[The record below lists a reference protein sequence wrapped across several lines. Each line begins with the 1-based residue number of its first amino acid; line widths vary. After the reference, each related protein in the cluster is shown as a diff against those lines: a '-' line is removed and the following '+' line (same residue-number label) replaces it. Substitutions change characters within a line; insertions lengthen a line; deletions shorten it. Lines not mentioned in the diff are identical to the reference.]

1 MKTRKTGCCELI
13 KFAATGRSLALFI
26 LLAFFSE
33 KLRGQELYV
42 FTEPAS
48 NMPAKSFSLKYRG
61 KFLEGYH
68 SKQLEQR
75 HSIDAEFGLSNKLM
89 FHAGTTF
96 SDMYSYPKFQWESV
110 NTYLK
115 YRFLSKDGV
124 HKHFRAAV
132 FMEGSYSRN
141 DMFYDEIAFDGD
153 QSGIRTGVIATQLLH
168 KLAVSTTLSVS
179 QVLNEQ
185 RWDKSGPDP
194 YSYQSF
200 NYSVSAGYLVFPFK
214 YTSFKQTNFN
224 LYLELLGSRALDK
237 NLYYVDL
244 APAMQFIF
252 NSTVKLNFGYRFQL
266 DGNMHRMATQ
276 SYMVS
281 LETVFLNLL
290 KKRS

>member
-1 MKTRKTGCCELI
+1 M
-13 KFAATGRSLALFI
+13 AAGRGLAVFVMLG
-26 LLAFFSE
+26 FFSGQ
-33 KLRGQELYV
+33 LQAQELYV

-48 NMPAKSFSLKYRG
+48 NMPAKSASLKYKG

-68 SKQLEQR
+68 SQKLEQR

-89 FHAGTTF
+89 FHVGSTF
-96 SDMYSYPKFQWESV
+96 SDMYSYPEFQWESV
-110 NTYLK
+110 NAYLK
-115 YRFLSKDGV
+115 YRFLSKDEI

-141 DMFYDEIAFDGD
+141 DMFYDEISFDGD

-168 KLAVSTTLSVS
+168 KLALSTTLSVS

-185 RWDKSGPDP
+185 RWDKTTPDP

-200 NYSVSAGYLVFPFK
+200 NYSLSAGYLIFPFK

-224 LYLELLGSRALDK
+224 LYLELLGSQALDK
-237 NLYYVDL
+237 KLYYVDL

-252 NSTVKLNFGYRFQL
+252 NSTIKLNFGYRFQL
-266 DGNMHRMATQ
+266 DGNMHRMAKQ

>member
-1 MKTRKTGCCELI
+1 M
-13 KFAATGRSLALFI
+13 GRSLV
-26 LLAFFSE
+26 LLVLLVVFSE
-33 KLRGQELYV
+33 KLRAQELYV

-48 NMPAKSFSLKYRG
+48 NMPAKSVALKYKG

-68 SKQLEQR
+68 SKELEQR
-75 HSIDAEFGLSNKLM
+75 HSIDAEFGFSNKLM
-89 FHAGTTF
+89 FHVGSTF

-110 NTYLK
+110 NGYLK
-115 YRFLSKDGV
+115 YRFLSKDEV
-124 HKHFRAAV
+124 HKHFRAAA
-132 FMEGSYSRN
+132 FIEGSYSRN
-141 DMFYDEIAFDGD
+141 NMLYDEISFDGD
-153 QSGIRTGVIATQLLH
+153 QSGIRTGLIATQLLH
-168 KLAVSTTLSVS
+168 KLALSTTLSVS

-185 RWDKSGPDP
+185 RWDKSAMDP

-200 NYSVSAGYLVFPFK
+200 NYSLSAGYLVFPLK
-214 YTSFKQTNFN
+214 YTSFRQTNFN

-237 NLYYVDL
+237 KLYYVDL

-252 NSTVKLNFGYRFQL
+252 NSTIKLNFGYRFQL